1 MNPFMNELFFIFN
14 IYRYNIYRI
23 NYFHE
28 YTILKKEYMKLQ
40 GRATKRCLDDIS
52 ESTGL
57 YSITPNIVNCRID
70 PQSDK
75 GQVLIALQGSRIDF
89 PNGYSFWGST
99 LEGLQPL
106 FTITEIMPME
116 VRQQFNRI
124 KENLENILNELITLN
139 FIELSYQYSPPN

>member
-1 MNPFMNELFFIFN
+1 
-14 IYRYNIYRI
+14 
-23 NYFHE
+23 
-28 YTILKKEYMKLQ
+28 MKLG
-40 GRATKRCLDDIS
+40 GRETKRRLYDIS

-57 YSITPNIVNCRID
+57 YSITPNIVNCRIH

-75 GQVLIALQGSRIDF
+75 GQVLLALQGSRINF

-99 LEGLQPL
+99 LEGLQNVI
-106 FTITEIMPME
+106 TITEIMPME

-139 FIELSYQYSPPN
+139 LIELSYQYGPPN